1 MGVLSI
7 ARLAAYIG
15 KMRQHIRYDKGH
27 VDVRANSR
35 VSKDFADYIRA
46 LPKKPSPNESPA
58 AEEFEG
64 DEVDP
69 RNIRAAKRA
78 RRAEEE
84 DPTYRAT
91 AVDRYDVAGLGNAT
105 RGAKSGRAG
114 RQSSP
119 PPMSSAAARNRA
131 AAAQLPPAAPNT
143 RPQLS
148 SMDRPPAYDGDT
160 YGQGP
165 EKAYTVQNSAYPVSQ
180 VTHRVQSAVSMTKA
194 DAQQPTQWNGQQA
207 AYGQPGQQQQYQSHG
222 GRWAHGS

>member
-180 VTHRVQSAVSMTKA
+180 ETHRVQSAVSMTKA